1 MSQPLRIEVAGKM
14 LHCKHCD
21 GETFFRERAAFGRQF
36 GRGAGGWSTVYIC
49 AECGYMHFF
58 KISTDYGNHEQTETV
73 LPSERIEC
81 LACGEL
87 FFPSESSSE
96 CQSCG
101 WTWLSDV
108 PAADDTIDESILRRS
123 AAPYSIRARRAE

>member
-21 GETFFRERAAFGRQF
+21 GETFFRERVAFGRQF

-73 LPSERIEC
+73 LPSE
-81 LACGEL
+81 
-87 FFPSESSSE
+87 SSSE

-108 PAADDTIDESILRRS
+108 PAADDTIDETD
-123 AAPYSIRARRAE
+123 